1 MTRKELDDL
10 RAEIQ
15 RIDSDIIELISRRQ
29 EVALEIG
36 LVKQKDNLG
45 IKDRE
50 REKAVVKYFESRAR
64 TDGLDPKLGKA
75 LAELLMS
82 ISISEQKKAVTKPLR
97 GRKAIVI
104 GGAGK
109 MGEWACRFLSTRGAE
124 VTISDKRGSLGGYK
138 RARSTAQAVPS
149 QDIVIIASPLGTC
162 PDDLEAVIRARP
174 KGLVFDLCSVK
185 SHIASKLQK
194 GASQGLRITSVHPMF
209 GPGAA
214 SPRGR
219 NVIVCRCGS
228 EEADSEAADLFA
240 SEGASVSFMSLDRHD
255 ELMAYVLGLSH
266 LCTLVF
272 VGTLARAGTDCSTF
286 AQVQGPSFAKL
297 RRMATELSNESRR
310 VYHDIQALNPNTRH
324 VVASMEG
331 VLREVKRAAL
341 DDDPSRFRTIMD
353 SDREYLEVS

>member
-1 MTRKELDDL
+1 M
-10 RAEIQ
+10 
-15 RIDSDIIELISRRQ
+15 
-29 EVALEIG
+29 
-36 LVKQKDNLG
+36 KQKDGLS

-50 REKAVVKYFESRAR
+50 REKAVIRNFEARAR
-64 TDGLDPKLGKA
+64 AAGLDPKLGKA
-75 LAELLMS
+75 LAELLIS
-82 ISISEQKKAVTKPLR
+82 ISVSEQKKAATKPLR
-97 GRKAIVI
+97 GRKALVI

-124 VTISDKRGSLGGYK
+124 VIISDERGSLLGYRQSK
-138 RARSTAQAVPS
+138 NAARAIPE
-149 QDIVIIASPLGTC
+149 QDIVVIASPLGAC
-162 PDDLEAVIRARP
+162 PHDLEAVIKARP

-185 SHIASKLQK
+185 AHIASKLQK

-240 SEGASVSFMSLDRHD
+240 SEGANVSFTSLDRHD

-266 LCTLVF
+266 LCTLAF
-272 VGTLARAGTDCSTF
+272 AGTIARSGTDCASF

-331 VLREVKRAAL
+331 VLREVKRAML

-353 SDREYLEVS
+353 SDRQYLEVS